1 MHSQAEVCISNQSNA
16 YIYTHT
22 RLHIR
27 AQRTAET
34 PPASPA
40 PSVSL
45 SVLHSRAQTGP
56 QQSQCEISCLC
67 GALSACACLFGCT
80 STLGL
85 DAYFRTYL
93 QSVCQEV
100 THVGFQKCA
109 CVCVCTSEKWWHWE
123 NPPYHLRADF
133 LDLRAITLTSA
144 SYTPPTQA
152 CKWGGCLFTCYCLLR
167 QFLQAYLGLVCHNWL
182 PECSL
187 ISTQRSDLSWPLTW
201 SCNLGLLRALSSS
214 SLPTNTW

>member
-45 SVLHSRAQTGP
+45 SVLHSHAQTGP

-109 CVCVCTSEKWWHWE
+109 CVCVYIREVMALRKSTVSSKGRFPR
-123 NPPYHLRADF
+123 PPSNHTDF
-133 LDLRAITLTSA
+133 
-144 SYTPPTQA
+144 
-152 CKWGGCLFTCYCLLR
+152 
-167 QFLQAYLGLVCHNWL
+167 
-182 PECSL
+182 SL
-187 ISTQRSDLSWPLTW
+187 IHSTYTSLQVRWVSVYMLLSAQAVPASLSWP
-201 SCNLGLLRALSSS
+201 GL
-214 SLPTNTW
+214 P